1 MSRTPIPTRTPL
13 TLRRASDEFQD
24 KFSWQRG
31 PDPLGELALTLTLA
45 LALTLTLALALTLTL
60 TLSESSS

>member
-1 MSRTPIPTRTPL
+1 MSRTPTPTRTPL

-31 PDPLGELALTLTLA
+31 PDPLGELAPTLN
-45 LALTLTLALALTLTL
+45 LALALTLTL
-60 TLSESSS
+60 TLTLALALSESSS

>member
-1 MSRTPIPTRTPL
+1 MDPTPTPTRTPL

-45 LALTLTLALALTLTL
+45 LALALTLTL